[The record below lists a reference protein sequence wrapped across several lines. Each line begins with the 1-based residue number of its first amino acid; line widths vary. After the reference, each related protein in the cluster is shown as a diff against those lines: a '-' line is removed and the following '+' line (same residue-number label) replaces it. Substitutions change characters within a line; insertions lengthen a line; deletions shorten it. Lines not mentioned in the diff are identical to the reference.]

1 MKRFLPIFESCFE
14 MTDISPKEIPRLKS
28 IAKQLRCEAIKMV
41 GRAGTGHIGGSLS
54 CCEILTVLYFSVLR
68 IDPSNPKWPDRD
80 RFILCKGHATP
91 MMYAVLAE
99 RGYFPKEWLE
109 TFDVPLSKLAKHVD
123 MHLTPGVEMST
134 GALGQGLS
142 VAIGMAL
149 AAKLSGQDYRIYGL
163 LSDGENESGQTWE
176 AAMSASKFGL
186 DNLIAAVDRNKLQ
199 VDGATD
205 ADERIMPLE
214 PLADKWKSFGWEVIE
229 VDGHD
234 FRKLLAAYHKAK
246 ATKGKPVVIIA
257 DTIKGK
263 GVDFMEN
270 NVAWHHKAITQ
281 DQVELALQQIEQDR

>member
-1 MKRFLPIFESCFE
+1 
-14 MTDISPKEIPRLKS
+14 MTDINPKEISRLKS

-54 CCEILTVLYFSVLR
+54 CCEILTALYFSVLE
-68 IDPSNPKWPDRD
+68 IDPSNPQWPDRD

-99 RGYFPKEWLE
+99 CGYFPKKWLE
-109 TFDVPLSKLAKHVD
+109 TFDVPLSNLAKHVD

-142 VAIGMAL
+142 VAVGMAL
-149 AAKLSGQDYRIYGL
+149 AAKLSKQEYRIYAL

-205 ADERIMPLE
+205 TCERIMPLE

-234 FRKLLAAYHKAK
+234 FGQLLAAYHKAK
-246 ATKGKPVVIIA
+246 TTNGKPVVIIA
-257 DTIKGK
+257 ATIKGK

-281 DQVELALQQIEQDR
+281 DEVKIALQQIEQEIY